1 MLLLKEEHI
10 HDIKAAANCLLN
22 GIATLVAMR
31 DNSLAAKSY
40 QDYYKQAEHM
50 VVKKNL
56 RDYNI
61 NSF

>member
-1 MLLLKEEHI
+1 MLLLTEEHI

-31 DNSLAAKSY
+31 DNRLAAKSY

-50 VVKKNL
+50 VVKKN
-56 RDYNI
+56 
-61 NSF
+61 S

>member
-1 MLLLKEEHI
+1 MLLKEEHI

-31 DNSLAAKSY
+31 ENSVASKSY
-40 QDYYKQAEHM
+40 KDYYKQAEHM
-50 VVKKNL
+50 VLKKTL